1 MYVRSKSKR
10 CQTKNTKIQIP
21 KKKYSN
27 KVFILYSSPLLQRN
41 DCPSY
46 TLHYFF
52 CTRCTRASTCM
63 PQYDWQV
70 YPRQA
75 PPRPPPHYCLPFARP
90 LTPLRARRASAR
102 SNRQPG
108 RHLYFGR
115 RRIIRPPLVS
125 TGGRAHGA
133 GLTFTGAFS
142 PSRSPPSL
150 KFQALF
156 CFRTRRFPSRACVA
170 LLSTSRDNPPR

>member
-21 KKKYSN
+21 KKSTATKYLY
-27 KVFILYSSPLLQRN
+27 FIPPHFCSAMTVLHIPCIISFVQGAHVRAHA
-41 DCPSY
+41 CPNMIG
-46 TLHYFF
+46 
-52 CTRCTRASTCM
+52 RCTPAK
-63 PQYDWQV
+63 Q
-70 YPRQA
+70 
-75 PPRPPPHYCLPFARP
+75 PPAPHYCLPFTRL

-156 CFRTRRFPSRACVA
+156 CFERDVSPRARASR
-170 LLSTSRDNPPR
+170 S